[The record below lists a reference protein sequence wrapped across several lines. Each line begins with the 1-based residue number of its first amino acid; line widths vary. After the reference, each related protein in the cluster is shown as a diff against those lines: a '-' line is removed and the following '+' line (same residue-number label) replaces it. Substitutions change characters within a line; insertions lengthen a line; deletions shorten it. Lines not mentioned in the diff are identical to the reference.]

1 MRVAINAASAQAGGA
16 ITYLRNVLPPL
27 EQAMRSNG
35 GGSLVLWAPPDA
47 MGDARIDSVEPR
59 DPGAATNATG
69 LAGLARRVWFD
80 QWELPRRLR
89 EDSVDALFSSANF
102 GTLRS
107 RVRQILLVRNAL
119 YFDPITMTR
128 IRSRALR
135 ARYLAQ
141 RMLTI
146 RSILAAEVVLFPSRA
161 MLDLVASHVGAPGP
175 DWRVA
180 PYGTR
185 HDMFAP
191 STSPRPSTAGPAVLL
206 NVSLYCD
213 QKNLGTLLGAV
224 EVLHARSPGR
234 HQLRLTAG
242 LRSAQPG
249 PWHPNVLAE
258 REVFEHLE
266 RAGIAEDIRPQRY
279 GTLPDLYRAADVF
292 VFPSYTESF
301 GHPLVEAMA
310 TGLPIVASDVP
321 VNREM
326 CGDAALYFPTFD
338 PGACAD
344 AIARVTDDR
353 ALARRL
359 GESGLRRAREFT
371 WERHVGVLWSAL
383 RGRS

>member
-69 LAGLARRVWFD
+69 LAGLARRVSLN

-206 NVSLYCD
+206 TVSLYCD

-234 HQLRLTAG
+234 ASAAIDGRARLGAARTVA
-242 LRSAQPG
+242 P
-249 PWHPNVLAE
+249 
-258 REVFEHLE
+258 E
-266 RAGIAEDIRPQRY
+266 RAGGAR
-279 GTLPDLYRAADVF
+279 GVRAPGA
-292 VFPSYTESF
+292 SGNRG
-301 GHPLVEAMA
+301 GHPA
-310 TGLPIVASDVP
+310 
-321 VNREM
+321 
-326 CGDAALYFPTFD
+326 AALRNPAGSL
-338 PGACAD
+338 PRGRRL
-344 AIARVTDDR
+344 RVPLLHGIVRTPAGRSHGDR
-353 ALARRL
+353 APDRRVRCPR
-359 GESGLRRAREFT
+359 ESRKCPGTPRCTSRR
-371 WERHVGVLWSAL
+371 SI
-383 RGRS
+383 RGPAPTPSRA

>member
-27 EQAMRSNG
+27 EQALRSNG
-35 GGSLVLWAPPDA
+35 GGSIVLWAPHEA

-59 DPGAATNATG
+59 S
-69 LAGLARRVWFD
+69 GLARRVWFD

-89 EDSVDALFSSANF
+89 EENVDALFSSANF

-107 RVRQILLVRNAL
+107 RVRQVLLVRNAL

-128 IRSRALR
+128 IRSQALR
-135 ARYLAQ
+135 ARYLGQ
-141 RMLTI
+141 RLLAI
-146 RSILAAEVVLFPSRA
+146 RSIRAADVVLFPSRA
-161 MLDLVASHVGAPGP
+161 MLDLVASHVSPGP

-185 HDMFAP
+185 HDMFVP
-191 STSPRPSTAGPAVLL
+191 STEPRPSTAGPAVLL

-242 LRSAQPG
+242 LPRMQPG
-249 PWHPNVLAE
+249 PWHPNVATE
-258 REVFEHLE
+258 REAFARLE
-266 RAGIAEDIRPQRY
+266 RAGIAEDVEPQRY
-279 GTLPDLYRAADVF
+279 GSLPDLYRTADVF
-292 VFPSYTESF
+292 LFPSYTESF

-326 CGDAALYFPTFD
+326 CGGAALYFPTFD
-338 PGACAD
+338 SGACAD

-353 ALARRL
+353 SLARRL

-383 RGRS
+383 RGSS